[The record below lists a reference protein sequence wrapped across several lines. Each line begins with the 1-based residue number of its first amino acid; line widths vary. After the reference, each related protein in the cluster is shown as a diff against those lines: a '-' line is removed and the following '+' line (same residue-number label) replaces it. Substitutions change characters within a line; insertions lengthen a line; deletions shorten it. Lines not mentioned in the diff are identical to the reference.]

1 MKTKILFI
9 ITLFF
14 LTLSVSAQIDRSVQ
28 PKPGPAPK
36 INLGKPQTFELKSG
50 LKVLVVENHKLPRVS
65 ASLSIDNDP
74 IFEGEKAGVSSLTG
88 SLLGTGTKNISK
100 DAFNEE
106 VDYLGANVSF
116 GSQSASLN
124 SLSKYFPRILELM
137 ADAAQNPI
145 FTQEEFD
152 KEVSKL
158 LDGIKSGEKSVQNI
172 ANRVQYALAY
182 GKDHPYGEFTSKET
196 VENVSLADV
205 QNFYNSYFKP
215 NNAYLVIVGDVN
227 FKEVKKL
234 VKKNFK
240 NWEEGDL
247 PAYTIPKVNNVAKTE
262 IDFIDMPNA
271 VQSDVTVLSTVHLKM
286 SNPDY
291 FAVKLANH
299 ILGGGSTGKLYLN
312 LREDKGYTYGAYSR
326 IGSDEK
332 TATTFKAYAQVRNIV
347 TDSTVIEFMKEIK
360 KFRDAPVTKEELS
373 NTKAAY
379 VGSFVRNVEKPET
392 VAQYALNIK
401 INNLPEDFYETYL
414 AKISAVTIEDIQRVA
429 QKYFSENNARI
440 VVTGKA
446 LEVLPNLEKLPY
458 KINYFDKE
466 AKATSKPEM
475 TKPIPEGVTKEIV
488 LNNYINAVGGIEK
501 INAIKTLFNKAEA
514 SMQGMVLTM
523 ESKSMVPNK
532 QSVIMSG
539 MGMILSKMI
548 FDGEKGYSE
557 QQGMKKELAGAELE
571 KLKSSTVP
579 FQEIGYLT
587 NDKVTLEKI
596 EPIDGSDAYVLK
608 VGDDTSVYYDVAS
621 GLKIKQVNEVE
632 AMGKTIEQSFEFTD
646 YKEVDGIKFPHTLK
660 MSVGPQQFD
669 FMVKEIRLNK
679 DVSDS
684 DFQ

>member
-65 ASLSIDNDP
+65 ATLAIDNNL
-74 IFEGEKAGVSSLTG
+74 IFEGDKAGVSSLTG
-88 SLLGTGTKNISK
+88 SLLGSGTKTITK
-100 DAFNEE
+100 DSFNEE
-106 VDYLGANVSF
+106 IDYLGARLSF
-116 GSQSASLN
+116 SSQGARLSA
-124 SLSKYFPRILELM
+124 LSKYFPRILELM
-137 ADAAQNPI
+137 ADGSQNPI
-145 FTQEEFD
+145 FTKEEFD
-152 KEVSKL
+152 KEVTIL
-158 LDGIKSGEKSVQNI
+158 LDGIKAGEKSVQNI

-205 QNFYNSYFKP
+205 QNFYNNYYKP
-215 NNAYLVIVGDVN
+215 NNAYLIIVGDVN

-240 NWEEGDL
+240 NWGKGDL

-271 VQSDVTVLSTVHLKM
+271 VQSDVTVLSTAHLKM

-299 ILGGGSTGKLYLN
+299 ILGGGSISKLYLN

-360 KFRDAPVTKEELS
+360 KFRDTPVTKEELS

-475 TKPIPEGVTKEIV
+475 TKPIPEGVTKETV

-621 GLKIKQVNEVE
+621 GLKIKQVVEVE

>member
-106 VDYLGANVSF
+106 VDYLGANISF

>member
-106 VDYLGANVSF
+106 VDYLGANISF

-299 ILGGGSTGKLYLN
+299 ILGGGSISKLYLN